1 MKHKGKNDALFKTK
15 YEREIGYFLFMCGE
29 EDANF
34 FSVPDKKRKTDDYVR
49 LMLIAVAFNLNAPML
64 RILREAEDRKRDKEV
79 LKRLEELKDDR
90 AVIVGWVD
98 EFVEK
103 IRNEEV
109 KEIALQYWKE
119 KKENF
124 GNSGS
129 FPM

>member
-1 MKHKGKNDALFKTK
+1 MKHKGKNDELFKTQR
-15 YEREIGYFLFMCGE
+15 EREIGYFLFMCGE

-34 FSVPDKKRKTDDYVR
+34 FSVPDRKRKTDDYVR
-49 LMLIAVAFNLNAPML
+49 LMLIALVFNLPAPMM
-64 RILREAEDRKRDKEV
+64 RILKEAEEKKRDKEV
-79 LKRLEELKDDR
+79 LKRMEELKDDR

-109 KEIALQYWKE
+109 KEIALQYWNE

-124 GNSGS
+124 EKNGE
-129 FPM
+129 FPR

>member
-1 MKHKGKNDALFKTK
+1 MKHKGKNDELFKTK

-49 LMLIAVAFNLNAPML
+49 LMLIAVAFNLPAPMM
-64 RILREAEDRKRDKEV
+64 RILREAEDRKRAEEV

-124 GNSGS
+124 GNSES
-129 FPM
+129 FPI